1 MTFQYIAQHLL
12 LSLAP
17 WLVGSILG
25 TAVGY
30 GIASLVKKLVIS
42 PAGLRGPL
50 LLAPWRT
57 IIMALLLIVYSPMIV
72 VWVGLGSRAAFLTVG
87 VIIFLLAS
95 AVVTGIFLEKD
106 YPTSIAVRLVATAR
120 TLATSSFIITIFAS
134 VFGAGSGIGQLL
146 IRHLNLLD
154 FSFLFST
161 WLIVVAMTLV
171 VDLLLGI
178 PQLLLFS
185 RQSTLAI

>member
-12 LSLAP
+12 LSLAS
-17 WLVGSILG
+17 LLAGSILG
-25 TAVGY
+25 VAVGY

-42 PAGLRGPL
+42 SAGLRGPL

-95 AVVTGIFLEKD
+95 VVVTGIFLEKD
-106 YPTSIAVRLVATAR
+106 HPTSIAVRLVATAR
-120 TLATSSFIITIFAS
+120 TLAYC
-134 VFGAGSGIGQLL
+134 GG
-146 IRHLNLLD
+146 N
-154 FSFLFST
+154 
-161 WLIVVAMTLV
+161 
-171 VDLLLGI
+171 DLGG
-178 PQLLLFS
+178 
-185 RQSTLAI
+185 